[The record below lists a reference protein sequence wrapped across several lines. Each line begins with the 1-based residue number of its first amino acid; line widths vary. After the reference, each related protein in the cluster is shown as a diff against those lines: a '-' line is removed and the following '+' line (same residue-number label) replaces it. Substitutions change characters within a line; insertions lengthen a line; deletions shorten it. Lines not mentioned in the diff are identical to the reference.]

1 MSNTMI
7 LIFEL
12 IGTIAFAASGAITGI
27 TKKMDILGVATLG
40 IVTAVGGGVIRDLI
54 LGNTPPATFSNPIY
68 AIVAL
73 TVSVIIFIPAVHR
86 FFYKNHRVYDFIM
99 LIMDSLGL
107 GIFTVAGIQ
116 TAMHKADSPNLFLL
130 IFVGMVTGIGGGVL
144 RDVLSKS
151 TPYIFVKH
159 FYACASFFGA
169 ITCIILWKFTNEQIA
184 VIGGAIVVIILRF
197 LAAHFRWSLP
207 KAKPDENIN
216 FKSKIKSK

>member
-1 MSNTMI
+1 MI

-40 IVTAVGGGVIRDLI
+40 IVTAVGGGFIRDII
-54 LGNTPPATFSNPIY
+54 LGITPPATFSNPIY

-73 TVSVIIFIPAVHR
+73 TVSVIVFIPAVHR
-86 FFYKNHRVYDFIM
+86 FFFKNRKIYDFVM
-99 LIMDSLGL
+99 LIMDSFGL

-116 TAMHKADSPNLFLL
+116 TAMHKADNPNIFLL
-130 IFVGMVTGIGGGVL
+130 VFVGMVTGIGGGVM
-144 RDVLSKS
+144 RDVLSKH

-169 ITCIILWKFTNEQIA
+169 ITCIVLWRFAGEQIA
-184 VIGGAIVVIILRF
+184 VIGGSAIVIILRI

-207 KAKPDENIN
+207 KAKPDEN
-216 FKSKIKSK
+216 SKAQ

>member
-40 IVTAVGGGVIRDLI
+40 IVTAVGGGVIRDVI
-54 LGNTPPATFSNPIY
+54 LGLTPPATFSNPVY

-73 TVSVIIFIPAVHR
+73 SVSVIIFIPAVHR
-86 FFYKNHRVYDFIM
+86 FFFKNKKIYDLVM

-116 TAMHKADSPNLFLL
+116 TAMHKVDSPNLFLL
-130 IFVGMVTGIGGGVL
+130 IFVGMVTGIGGGVV

-151 TPYIFVKH
+151 TPYIFIKH

-169 ITCIILWKFTNEQIA
+169 VTCIVLWKFVGEQ
-184 VIGGAIVVIILRF
+184 VSVVGGSAVVIILRI

-207 KAKPDENIN
+207 KAKPDESIN
-216 FKSKIKSK
+216 SK

>member
-73 TVSVIIFIPAVHR
+73 TVSIIIFIPAVHR
-86 FFYKNHRVYDFIM
+86 FFYKNLKVYDFVM

-130 IFVGMVTGIGGGVL
+130 IFVGMVTGIGGGVV

-151 TPYIFVKH
+151 TPYIFKKH

-169 ITCIILWKFTNEQIA
+169 VACIVLWRFTNEQIA

-207 KAKPDENIN
+207 KAKPDESLST
-216 FKSKIKSK
+216 KLKIKTK

>member
-86 FFYKNHRVYDFIM
+86 FFYKNHRVYDFVM

-130 IFVGMVTGIGGGVL
+130 IFLGMVTGIGGGVL

-207 KAKPDENIN
+207 KAKPDENITPN
-216 FKSKIKSK
+216 KITK